1 MTPFRSIVRVLAP
14 VLGVFLL
21 CGWLASGL
29 HQHHSASEHRPCVVC
44 TANHSPA
51 VQSLSV
57 ATLCA
62 PTVHTEHHA
71 APPQHAPKS
80 VAGATALSRAPPEV

>member
-14 VLGVFLL
+14 ALGVFLL

-29 HQHHSASEHRPCVVC
+29 HQHHGASEHHPCTVC

-51 VQSLSV
+51 VESLPV
-57 ATLCA
+57 ATPRA
-62 PTVHTEHHA
+62 PTIHTEHHA
-71 APPQHAPKS
+71 APPQPAPKS
-80 VAGATALSRAPPEV
+80 VANATAPSRAPPEA

>member
-1 MTPFRSIVRVLAP
+1 MTPFRSIVRVLAA

-21 CGWLASGL
+21 CGWLAGGL
-29 HQHHSASEHRPCVVC
+29 HQHHGAGAHHPCAVC

-57 ATLCA
+57 AIPRA
-62 PTVHTEHHA
+62 PTVHTERHA
-71 APPQHAPKS
+71 AAPQPAPKS
-80 VAGATALSRAPPEV
+80 VAGATASSRAPPEA